1 MKVIQ
6 EGNWSQDAYVE
17 LEEGGVEEE
26 VTCEYWTRGTAKSRY
41 SCRDTNRERED
52 QSHRVQLEDQHD
64 SKFRASQRTSPGS
77 RGH

>member
-41 SCRDTNRERED
+41 SCRDTNRERGSVSD
-52 QSHRVQLEDQHD
+52 QLEDQHD